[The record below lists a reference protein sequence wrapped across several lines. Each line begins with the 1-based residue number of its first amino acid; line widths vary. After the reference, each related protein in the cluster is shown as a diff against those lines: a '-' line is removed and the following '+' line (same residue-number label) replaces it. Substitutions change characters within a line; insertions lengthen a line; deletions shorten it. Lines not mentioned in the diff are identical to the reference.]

1 MALPILAHWAGRS
14 IFDIEPAALA
24 RRGIR
29 LLLADLDNTLAPY
42 GEPEPTQAVRD
53 WAAALGEQ
61 GITLFVLSNNRHP
74 ERPRRFSQALGVP
87 FLGHA
92 GKPKPGGFRRAMEQ
106 MSCTPEQ
113 TAIVGDQLFTDILGG
128 RNAGVFTTGG
138 AHPVGGQSGALPAL
152 RSGVALP
159 HVEQKEDKT
168 VMSAIFGPAGNAESF
183 PYKSSADAPRWLAEL
198 GLDCYEYQCG
208 KGVNVREETARNIGA
223 AAVAA
228 GIRLSLHAPYF
239 INLANPDPESLQ
251 KTIGYITAACQAAD
265 WMGAGR
271 VVIHSGAL
279 MKRTRREALD
289 IALRSLK
296 AVIAACDDAGYGHIA
311 LCPETMGKINQ
322 LGDLDEVLELCTLDE
337 RLVPCVDFGH
347 LYARSLGEL
356 EGTAACA
363 SMLDRIR
370 EVLGE
375 VRAGVFH
382 SHFSKIQFTPNG
394 GEKMHLTFAQDDFGP
409 DPAPLM
415 AEVARRGWS
424 PTFICE
430 SAGTQAED
438 ALTMKRLY
446 QAACG

>member
-1 MALPILAHWAGRS
+1 
-14 IFDIEPAALA
+14 
-24 RRGIR
+24 
-29 LLLADLDNTLAPY
+29 
-42 GEPEPTQAVRD
+42 
-53 WAAALGEQ
+53 
-61 GITLFVLSNNRHP
+61 
-74 ERPRRFSQALGVP
+74 
-87 FLGHA
+87 
-92 GKPKPGGFRRAMEQ
+92 
-106 MSCTPEQ
+106 
-113 TAIVGDQLFTDILGG
+113 
-128 RNAGVFTTGG
+128 
-138 AHPVGGQSGALPAL
+138 
-152 RSGVALP
+152 
-159 HVEQKEDKT
+159 
-168 VMSAIFGPAGNAESF
+168 MSALFGPAGNADSF

-208 KGVNVREETARNIGA
+208 KGVNVGQATARKIGA
-223 AAVAA
+223 AAREA

-239 INLANPDPESLQ
+239 INLANPDPDSLQ
-251 KTIGYITAACQAAD
+251 MTIGYITAACEAAD

-289 IALRSLK
+289 TARESLQ

-322 LGDLDEVLELCTLDE
+322 LGDLDEVLELCTLDA

-356 EGTAACA
+356 TGEEACEA
-363 SMLDRIR
+363 MLDRIR
-370 EVLGE
+370 AVLGE
-375 VRAGVFH
+375 ARASAFH

-394 GEKMHLTFAQDDFGP
+394 GEKMHLTFDQEDFGP

-415 AEVARRGWS
+415 AAVARRGWS

-438 ALTMKRLY
+438 ALTMKRMY
-446 QAACG
+446 QTAAGGET

>member
-1 MALPILAHWAGRS
+1 
-14 IFDIEPAALA
+14 
-24 RRGIR
+24 
-29 LLLADLDNTLAPY
+29 
-42 GEPEPTQAVRD
+42 
-53 WAAALGEQ
+53 
-61 GITLFVLSNNRHP
+61 
-74 ERPRRFSQALGVP
+74 
-87 FLGHA
+87 
-92 GKPKPGGFRRAMEQ
+92 
-106 MSCTPEQ
+106 
-113 TAIVGDQLFTDILGG
+113 
-128 RNAGVFTTGG
+128 
-138 AHPVGGQSGALPAL
+138 
-152 RSGVALP
+152 
-159 HVEQKEDKT
+159 
-168 VMSAIFGPAGNAESF
+168 
-183 PYKSSADAPRWLAEL
+183 
-198 GLDCYEYQCG
+198 
-208 KGVNVREETARNIGA
+208 
-223 AAVAA
+223 
-228 GIRLSLHAPYF
+228 
-239 INLANPDPESLQ
+239 
-251 KTIGYITAACQAAD
+251 
-265 WMGAGR
+265 
-271 VVIHSGAL
+271 

-375 VRAGVFH
+375 VRAGAFH

-438 ALTMKRLY
+438 ALTMKKLY
-446 QAACG
+446 QACQK

>member
-1 MALPILAHWAGRS
+1 
-14 IFDIEPAALA
+14 
-24 RRGIR
+24 
-29 LLLADLDNTLAPY
+29 
-42 GEPEPTQAVRD
+42 
-53 WAAALGEQ
+53 
-61 GITLFVLSNNRHP
+61 
-74 ERPRRFSQALGVP
+74 
-87 FLGHA
+87 
-92 GKPKPGGFRRAMEQ
+92 
-106 MSCTPEQ
+106 
-113 TAIVGDQLFTDILGG
+113 
-128 RNAGVFTTGG
+128 
-138 AHPVGGQSGALPAL
+138 
-152 RSGVALP
+152 
-159 HVEQKEDKT
+159 
-168 VMSAIFGPAGNAESF
+168 MSAWFGPAGKSESF
-183 PYKSSADAPRWLAEL
+183 SKQHKSSLQAPAWIAAQ

-356 EGTAACA
+356 EGERACVE
-363 SMLDRIR
+363 MLDQVER
-370 EVLGE
+370 VLGE
-375 VRAGVFH
+375 ERASRFH
-382 SHFSKIQFTPNG
+382 SHFSRIEFTPKG
-394 GEKMHLTFAQDDFGP
+394 GEKCHRTFADHGGFGP
-409 DPAPLM
+409 DWTPL
-415 AEVARRGWS
+415 AREVARRGWS

-438 ALTMKRLY
+438 AAEMKRVYRGFLDKEESL
-446 QAACG
+446 